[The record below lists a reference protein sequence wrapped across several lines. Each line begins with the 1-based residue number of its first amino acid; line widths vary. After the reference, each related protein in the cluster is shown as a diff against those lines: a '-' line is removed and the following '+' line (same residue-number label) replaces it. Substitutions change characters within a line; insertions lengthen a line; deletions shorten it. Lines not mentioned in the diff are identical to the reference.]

1 MSWKN
6 RTAQAASAMTKAQ
19 LNRKYMILMH
29 KKLEK
34 AKEDKATISIK
45 MNEIEFSRPSS
56 NKGHSASQHSLI
68 NVRVLKRG

>member
-1 MSWKN
+1 MSRKN

-34 AKEDKATISIK
+34 AKEDKA
-45 MNEIEFSRPSS
+45 
-56 NKGHSASQHSLI
+56 
-68 NVRVLKRG
+68 